1 MTSPTRL
8 IMSTSAL
15 LLGIMGMAA
24 TFAPREILGS
34 LGVAPMV
41 ITQLMV
47 QILGALYLGFA
58 SMNWM
63 MRDGIIGGIYNRPV
77 VIGNLTH
84 FLVAAMAMLRVV
96 TDSPSGRSLWPVAV
110 VYAGYTLAFGVL
122 LFRHPVKDAP

>member
-1 MTSPTRL
+1 
-8 IMSTSAL
+8 MSTSAL